1 MKLALVSR
9 PEAAG
14 NEFKIG
20 FLGSFQKASTNL
32 TARIE
37 IPPTNIHALGIGQY
51 LHSAEFLESTH
62 NGIKARGQPEIDG
75 RTFTDKKREF
85 TPVIF
90 IFTGRELCEAPHP
103 VLDSDM
109 TLNRQSRKMAK
120 TCLILRAL
128 PIIA

>member
-1 MKLALVSR
+1 MDSAHI
-9 PEAAG
+9 G
-14 NEFKIG
+14 NKPRVYP
-20 FLGSFQKASTNL
+20 KT
-32 TARIE
+32 
-37 IPPTNIHALGIGQY
+37 
-51 LHSAEFLESTH
+51 
-62 NGIKARGQPEIDG
+62 DD

-90 IFTGRELCEAPHP
+90 IFIFTGRELCETPCP